1 MDYTY
6 TYVKT
11 TTGRITVRAGSLEEA
26 NDEAHEQLERLMTY
40 GMTGQSGISE
50 TSAEVGDL
58 SIVGVDHP
66 NQDDHEEE

>member
-6 TYVKT
+6 TYIKT
-11 TTGRITVRAGSLEEA
+11 TTGRITVRAKSSEEA
-26 NDEAHEQLERLMTY
+26 DAEAYEQLDKLQE
-40 GMTGQSGISE
+40 GE

-66 NQDDHEEE
+66 NQDDHE